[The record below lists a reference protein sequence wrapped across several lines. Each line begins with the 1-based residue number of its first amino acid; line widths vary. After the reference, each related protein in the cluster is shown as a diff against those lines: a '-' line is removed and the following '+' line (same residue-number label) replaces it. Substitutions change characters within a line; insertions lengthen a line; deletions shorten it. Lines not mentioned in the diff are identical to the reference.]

1 MELKTAIEILEYHQ
15 EWRLGKRED
24 MIHEPKKL
32 TEALDVVLNEVK
44 LNRMKKDELTTNAGT
59 EQVAPPDA
67 YTLLPAVLLDNDGY
81 PTEEWLQF
89 IKSYKPDESLP
100 LLTFVEMVLVDGW
113 YMSDWGFKLHKKYK
127 DKCKLE
133 LHTGGWSG
141 NEETIA
147 AIKSNMWLTHFQM
160 RYVMWRTGGHYY
172 FELYVG

>member
-1 MELKTAIEILEYHQ
+1 MYVKPDYVPGIHRCRCPYCGRWQYSDTCGMWECDSC
-15 EWRLGKRED
+15 RREFYGVEED
-24 MIHEPKKL
+24 KPE
-32 TEALDVVLNEVK
+32 D
-44 LNRMKKDELTTNAGT
+44 DT
-59 EQVAPPDA
+59 EQVAPADA
-67 YTLLPAVLLDNDGY
+67 YTLLPDVLLDDEGY
-81 PTEEWLQF
+81 PTTEWLQY

-127 DKCKLE
+127 GKRKLE

-160 RYVMWRTGGHYY
+160 RYVMWKTGGHYY
-172 FELYVG
+172 FELSVS